1 MLLQS
6 GLPQNVLAQIWGLA
20 DVDSD
25 GRLSTEEFILAGHLC
40 DLALKGEPLP
50 PVGNLPAALVP
61 PTLRKGA
68 SGKTILKLSQRFP
81 QNLKYLINL
90 SYACLRSVY
99 FLGL

>member
-81 QNLKYLINL
+81 QNLKIK
-90 SYACLRSVY
+90 
-99 FLGL
+99 